1 MRLFKIASTIITLL
15 FVNIACEKSY
25 TFSDRN
31 ESQAI
36 DDSQEAGAFTSNEI
50 LILQSNRSQLKKA
63 HRKEQQNLER
73 EQERIERELEVVNRT
88 LGTNQRQEESP
99 DNDPGPQGE
108 DTRQDESHSDSLLQ
122 ELEVLDESELEARL
136 QALTQEVDDINFN
149 IALAAT
155 DQEENQL
162 EIQLALH
169 LQEIR
174 LVNNILAEK
183 RNKDFNYDVLKDLP
197 DQELIHIQEGLQE
210 ELARNKIDQ
219 ERIDYAVYQI
229 DYPSL
234 TDYRFVRAKMFPNQN
249 GRTNFP
255 NVQGEDQKYAKLQN
269 KGGFQVQRIDPWS
282 NRVLEDLGQAH
293 TIETFFNCPET
304 ATCSANR
311 ITLDK
316 NRTFILDSS
325 SAVAA
330 IPVQT
335 VSSEGDD
342 YFEAGFTQLEYK
354 GVKNGTNSLYLGFFR
369 GGFRIQFARQGKTS
383 QEDHWSIINVVS
395 LDEYL
400 LSVVPR
406 ELNTNEN
413 EIEARK
419 AQIIIARTYYLNR
432 ARLARTHSKK
442 PRLWDVLPTTA
453 SQLYIG
459 AKGERADYYQAIRDT
474 RGQIVIRD
482 DRPALTE
489 FFSCSDP
496 RTIRHPKS
504 PPEQESR
511 TVPSDSCKDESIRK
525 RLKNKGGGVFA
536 YGHGRGFCQLCAVA
550 LVNGWSPTDPRQ
562 PTPGANVPS
571 NPYRR
576 WSHDEMILYFFDG
589 TYVGYIQGLPEFS
602 QTSI

>member
-1 MRLFKIASTIITLL
+1 MRLFKIASAIITLL

-25 TFSDRN
+25 TFRDRN

-36 DDSQEAGAFTSNEI
+36 EDSQEAGAFTSNEI

-73 EQERIERELEVVNRT
+73 EQERIERELELVNRT
-88 LGTNQRQEESP
+88 LGTNQRQEKSS

-108 DTRQDESHSDSLLQ
+108 DTGQDESHSGSLLQ
-122 ELEVLDESELEARL
+122 ELEALDESDLEARL
-136 QALTQEVDDINFN
+136 QAFTEEINDLNFN
-149 IALAAT
+149 IGLAAT

-162 EIQLALH
+162 EAQLALH

-174 LVNNILAEK
+174 LINNILAEK
-183 RNKDFNYDVLKDLP
+183 RNKDFNYDLLKYLSA
-197 DQELIHIQEGLQE
+197 QELTHIQKGLQE

-219 ERIDYAVYQI
+219 ERIEYAVYQI

-234 TDYRFVRAKMFPNQN
+234 TDYRFVRVKMFPNQN
-249 GRTNFP
+249 GRKNFP
-255 NVQGEDQKYAKLQN
+255 NVRGEDQKYAKLQN
-269 KGGFQVQRIDPWS
+269 KGGFQVQRIDLWS

-304 ATCSANR
+304 ATCSTNR
-311 ITLDK
+311 ITLNK
-316 NRTFILDSS
+316 NRTFTLDSS
-325 SAVAA
+325 SAVAV
-330 IPVQT
+330 IPLQN

-354 GVKNGTNSLYLGFFR
+354 GVKNGTHSPYLGFFR

-400 LSVVPR
+400 LAVVPA
-406 ELNTNEN
+406 ELSTKKN

-432 ARLARTHSKK
+432 ARLARTHSNR

-482 DRPALTE
+482 DRPALAE
-489 FFSCSDP
+489 FFSCSEP
-496 RTIRHPKS
+496 RTKS
-504 PPEQESR
+504 VKDVPEQESR
-511 TVPSDSCKDESIRK
+511 TVPSDSCKNIRK
-525 RLKNKGGGVFA
+525 RLKNKGDGVFA

-550 LVNGWSPTDPRQ
+550 LVNGWSPADPRQ

-571 NPYRR
+571 NPYKQ
-576 WSHDEMILYFFDG
+576 WSHDEMIRYFFNG
-589 TYVGYIQGLPEFS
+589 TYISDIRELPEFS